1 MFFFQGANLV
11 PGLQTML
18 ETTENQFW
26 IGRWENQIW
35 HYGVISSAA
44 VDTGNT
50 GGTTTLRAG
59 LLLGQVTATGEL
71 KEWNPSAVDG
81 SETIFGVLGITQPLR
96 YGAGSGTADRL
107 VGMIHIAGRL
117 DPAKLIVPGQ
127 TSLGI
132 SGNASEYDIRNQL
145 GLRVMFGDAL
155 QTLPST
161 GWKGPVAKTS
171 SYPVT
176 DADNM
181 TLFTNEGAGGAVT
194 FTLPVSPKKGLRYG
208 FYVAADQNVIV
219 AANAGSQD
227 SLVVYNDAA
236 ADSVALSTSG
246 QKIGGFFEVIGTGTK
261 WLVIPQLWGAQTFTI
276 LTA

>member
-81 SETIFGVLGITQPLR
+81 SETIFGVLGTTQPLR

-107 VGMIHIAGRL
+107 AGMIHIAGRL

-155 QTLPST
+155 STLPVM
-161 GWKGPVAKTS
+161 GWKGPVAKTA
-171 SYPVT
+171 SYAVT

-181 TLFTNEGAGGAVT
+181 TLFTNEGAAGAVT
-194 FTLPVSPKKGLRYG
+194 FTLPASPKKGLKYG
-208 FYVAADQNVIV
+208 FYVVTDQNVIV
-219 AANAGSQD
+219 AANAGSLD
-227 SLVVYNDAA
+227 SLVVLNDNT
-236 ADSVALSTSG
+236 ADSVALSTASE
-246 QKIGGFFEVIGTGTK
+246 KIGGFFEVIGTGTK
-261 WLVIPQLWGAQTFTI
+261 WLVLPRLWEAQTVTVA
-276 LTA
+276 T